1 MKMRVVSARETAGFA
16 AILLEGLPAILL
28 EGLPAILMEG
38 LKPLPVLGFSGS
50 DQSI

>member
-16 AILLEGLPAILL
+16 AILL